1 MTADLFVRGATVY
14 PGDGPGGVLDVAVT
28 GGVIEAVGPALAV
41 EARETVEAAGL
52 MLCPGFVDMHAHSAL
67 RSFSQPLLEPKIG
80 QGFTTELINPDG
92 LAPAPVAP
100 ERREERRAYLRGLEG
115 DGPEEWGWSTFD
127 EYLQA
132 LEATRPATTLV
143 PSIGHSAVRDVVLGG
158 DRRAPGAV
166 ELRRMRDEVR
176 FGLEAGARTLSFGL
190 LYLPGAYAN
199 TDELAALA
207 EVAAEY
213 GAPLVPHIRNEGL
226 GVLGAAAEM
235 LDVARRSGAP
245 LHISHLKC
253 LSDERLVEPLLEL
266 LERASADVDLS
277 FDQYPYGAGSTLLSA
292 LLPVWAQEG
301 GASATLARLERPAE
315 RARIARDVEHGLEGW
330 ENFLGT
336 AGPERIVIANAGPPN
351 ETAAGR
357 SLAELAAERGQEPV
371 EAVCSLLLES
381 QLDVT
386 MIEHYASDQTV
397 KLVAAHRLHL
407 VGSDGIFGAKPHPRL
422 YGAAARFLGRFV
434 LREQL
439 VSVEEAVARL
449 SARAA
454 DRLGLSDRGRI
465 RRGQRADLV
474 LLDPARFVDTG
485 TYDDPARH
493 PDGVV
498 GVWVA
503 GRPVWR
509 EGRATG
515 ERPGGVV
522 REPRR

>member
-1 MTADLFVRGATVY
+1 ARAAARAAARPGRAGCRPARRAARLRAVVVRVVDAARLPPVDGDRPCRAGPRRARRSREGVGGGEGAATPGAAPLPRPGMTADLFVRGATVY

-253 LSDERLVEPLLEL
+253 LSDERLVEPLL
-266 LERASADVDLS
+266 
-277 FDQYPYGAGSTLLSA
+277 A

-407 VGSDGIFGAKPHPRL
+407 VGSDGIFGAKP
-422 YGAAARFLGRFV
+422 
-434 LREQL
+434 
-439 VSVEEAVARL
+439 
-449 SARAA
+449 
-454 DRLGLSDRGRI
+454 
-465 RRGQRADLV
+465 
-474 LLDPARFVDTG
+474 
-485 TYDDPARH
+485 
-493 PDGVV
+493 
-498 GVWVA
+498 
-503 GRPVWR
+503 
-509 EGRATG
+509 
-515 ERPGGVV
+515 
-522 REPRR
+522 